1 MVVRHQ
7 TVPLGCHFILNL
19 VSLSLN
25 LCIIPKRFPKI
36 FFKKWNQSDVLSH
49 FIPKGSKRCAQK
61 YENCFETVITKRENA
76 GVERRACQRRIKQ
89 APAVFCLAS
98 RGLMLM

>member
-1 MVVRHQ
+1 M
-7 TVPLGCHFILNL
+7 PLERHFIFNL

-25 LCIIPKRFPKI
+25 LGIIHKKKYPKI
-36 FFKKWNQSDVLSH
+36 FKKWNRTDVLRH
-49 FIPKGSKRCAQK
+49 FLLKESKRYTQK
-61 YENCFETVITKRENA
+61 YENCFETIITKRENA